1 MHSCEASSSALKTKL
16 THIES
21 KKEKPSASLQ
31 GGYESD
37 IKRNAGKMKKSIWF
51 LYAEEA
57 PLCRVFL
64 NLQPQ
69 ASGYHPWLKGL
80 N

>member
-1 MHSCEASSSALKTKL
+1 MKTKL

-31 GGYESD
+31 AGYESD
-37 IKRNAGKMKKSIWF
+37 TKKKCWKVKKKSIWF

-64 NLQPQ
+64 KFQPQ